1 MTMMVGLEKTATV
14 IISTAS
20 KKSRVGVNGLSMQ
33 PSDLGLAVSE
43 REARGLVSVEEMLP
57 TLLVC
62 GRASV
67 AGGGECRLPL
77 RTSDVRGRRSVV
89 VRITVVDTSDG

>member
-1 MTMMVGLEKTATV
+1 MGASGKSFSHPCQLNVNILLLCPLESPVG
-14 IISTAS
+14 
-20 KKSRVGVNGLSMQ
+20 
-33 PSDLGLAVSE
+33 
-43 REARGLVSVEEMLP
+43 EMLP
-57 TLLVC
+57 TLSVC

-77 RTSDVRGRRSVV
+77 CTSDVRGRRSVV